1 MTIRN
6 EVFDALL
13 ALADVRWGNDEAFV
27 ERSRRLKMW
36 DKAPVPG
43 LYQIEGTETVAS
55 LDGQLDKH
63 SQRASWIIYH
73 RGGKDQAATPA
84 QTSNAI
90 LDAIEAAFRPALPG
104 ARQTLGGLAY
114 RAFID
119 GTIHKDNGDLDGQA
133 MLIVPITIILP

>member
-1 MTIRN
+1 MIRN
-6 EVFDALL
+6 QVFDALL
-13 ALADVRWGNDEAFV
+13 ELADATWGDNERFA

-36 DKAPVPG
+36 DKAPAPA
-43 LYQIEGTETVAS
+43 LYQVEGSETVAS
-55 LDGQLDKH
+55 IDGQRDTRTL
-63 SQRASWIIYH
+63 RASWIVYH
-73 RGGKDQAATPA
+73 RGGKDQSATPA
-84 QTSNAI
+84 ETSNAI
-90 LDAIEAAFRPALPG
+90 LDALEAAFRPALPG

>member
-1 MTIRN
+1 MSRN
-6 EVFDALL
+6 AVFDALL
-13 ALADVRWGNDEAFV
+13 ALSDVSWGSAEQFA
-27 ERSRRLKMW
+27 ERSRRLKVW
-36 DKAPVPG
+36 DKAPSPS
-43 LYQIEGTETVAS
+43 LYQVEAGESVVSI
-55 LDGQLDKH
+55 DGQLDKRTV
-63 SQRASWIIYH
+63 RANWIIYH

-84 QTSNAI
+84 ETSNAI
-90 LDAIEAAFRPALPG
+90 LDALEAKFRPALPG